1 MNGRMLGDVRLSL
14 SVPRA
19 LTQAGRLRLNQFF
32 RRAYRAEFD
41 DSLNLLRNAW
51 LMLVVDNDTR

>member
-1 MNGRMLGDVRLSL
+1 MSGDVRLSS
-14 SVPRA
+14 SVPWA
-19 LTQAGRLRLNQFF
+19 LTQAGQLRLNQFF

-41 DSLNLLRNAW
+41 ESLNLLRNAW